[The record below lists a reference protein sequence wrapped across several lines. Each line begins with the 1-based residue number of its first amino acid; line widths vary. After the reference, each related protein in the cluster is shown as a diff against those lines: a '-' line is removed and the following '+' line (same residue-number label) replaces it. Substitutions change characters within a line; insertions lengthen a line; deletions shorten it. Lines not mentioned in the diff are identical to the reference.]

1 MADFLKRGALYLA
14 PMSGYT
20 DAAFREIAME
30 NGADVCVS
38 EFVHA
43 RAVLSKAPKVLEKL
57 RIDVLARPCGIQLF
71 GGDEFEM
78 ADAASFV
85 EEYAKPDF
93 IDINYGCPAPN
104 AVDAGAGSALL
115 KNVPKMAE
123 IAKKVKGALKK
134 IPLTAKMRTGWGA
147 ESVLPRAALELEEA
161 GVEVL
166 AIHGRSKNQGYK
178 GDADWALIEET
189 ANCLKIPVI
198 GNGSAEKLTASEL
211 QESACFGFMVG
222 RAAVGNPWIFKEIK
236 AGLNGEDFIPP
247 TANERVETALKYLEK
262 SLQNQGDDS
271 LKAIRANLIAFMR
284 GHGGFK
290 KMRLALANSKTIE
303 DVYMVFKGFLNG

>member
-1 MADFLKRGALYLA
+1 MADFLKKGALYLA

-104 AVDAGAGSALL
+104 AVCAGAGAALL
-115 KNVPKMAE
+115 KNVPQMVK
-123 IAKKVKGALKK
+123 IAKKTKGALKK

-147 ESVLPRAALELEEA
+147 ESVLPKAALELEEA

-166 AIHGRSKNQGYK
+166 AVHGRSKNQGYK
-178 GDADWALIEET
+178 GDADWGLIEKT
-189 ANCLKIPVI
+189 AELLEIPVI
-198 GNGSAEKLTASEL
+198 GNGSVEKLSGAEL
-211 QESACFGFMVG
+211 RASACFGFMVG

-236 AGLNGEDFIPP
+236 AKISGESFIPP
-247 TANERVETALKYLEK
+247 TSRGRVETALKYLEK
-262 SLQNQGDDS
+262 SLQNRDENP
-271 LKAIRANLIAFMR
+271 LKAIRANLIAFAR
-284 GHGGFK
+284 GHCGFK
-290 KMRLALANSKTIE
+290 KIRLALANSKTIE
-303 DVYMVFKGFLNG
+303 DACAVLKGFLNE